1 MDLMELA
8 VKVSIDSK
16 AAEQGLKETEE
27 QGKKTSGRLNKWLS
41 EIGKGAL
48 RELGAQLTRLPGMI
62 KNVFGSAMNLAGELE
77 QNVGGAKAVF
87 GDFFSSIQET
97 AETAYAS
104 MGLSQSKFLAYAS
117 KMGSLLK
124 GSGYDQQQAVTETT
138 RVMKRAA
145 DVASIMGIS
154 VEDAMNAV
162 SGAAKGNFTIN
173 NIVRSAA

>member
-16 AAEQGLKETEE
+16 AAEQGLKKTEE

-48 RELGAQLTRLPGMI
+48 RELGAQLTKLPGMI

-77 QNVGGAKAVF
+77 QNLGGASAVF
-87 GDFFSSIQET
+87 GDYFNDIQKS
-97 AETAYAS
+97 AESAYNKI
-104 MGLSQSKFLAYAS
+104 GLSQSKYLSYAN
-117 KMGSLLK
+117 KMGSLLQ
-124 GSGYDQQQAVTETT
+124 GSGYTQAEALTETT
-138 RVMKRAA
+138 RVMQRAS
-145 DVASIMGIS
+145 DVASIMGLS
-154 VEDAMNAV
+154 VEDAMTAV
-162 SGAAKGNFTIN
+162 AGAAKGNFTIN